1 MNQIEIVYNYK
12 YKSHTVHK
20 PFSDSHSCIIL
31 TQSTKEKKLD
41 NILQNYWLAIK
52 TLINLHKDEQQYNT
66 FYLRQQP
73 ESEQPEFVG
82 RGGQAYAD
90 IFSGINWSDPSS
102 FGYGA
107 LPCAQTLCY
116 KVENS
121 LMVMLA

>member
-1 MNQIEIVYNYK
+1 MYYVLDSLPYF
-12 YKSHTVHK
+12 TVSF
-20 PFSDSHSCIIL
+20 PLLS
-31 TQSTKEKKLD
+31 
-41 NILQNYWLAIK
+41 
-52 TLINLHKDEQQYNT
+52 
-66 FYLRQQP
+66 
-73 ESEQPEFVG
+73 EFVG

-121 LMVMLA
+121 LMVMLALFVC

>member
-1 MNQIEIVYNYK
+1 M
-12 YKSHTVHK
+12 S
-20 PFSDSHSCIIL
+20 
-31 TQSTKEKKLD
+31 
-41 NILQNYWLAIK
+41 W
-52 TLINLHKDEQQYNT
+52 TLFPTLL
-66 FYLRQQP
+66 FLFP
-73 ESEQPEFVG
+73 LLSEFVG